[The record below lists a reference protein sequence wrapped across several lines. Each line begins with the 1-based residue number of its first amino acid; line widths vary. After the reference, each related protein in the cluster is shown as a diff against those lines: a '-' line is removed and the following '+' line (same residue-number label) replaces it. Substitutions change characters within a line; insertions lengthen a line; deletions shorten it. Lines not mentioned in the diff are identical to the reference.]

1 MENLDNLTELEDIE
15 EYRSEKQKEYQL
27 QVNSKQEIEDNI
39 YNLKRKI
46 LTLQIAIK
54 ELQNEMLPLEQ
65 ASSKAN
71 SNLRA
76 LKIDI
81 DRAKDK
87 FWSKKT
93 V

>member
-1 MENLDNLTELEDIE
+1 MDLDKINELEDIE

-27 QVNSKQEIEDNI
+27 QINAKQNIEDNI
-39 YNLKRKI
+39 YNIKREI
-46 LTLQIAIK
+46 LTLQITIK
-54 ELQNEMLPLEQ
+54 ELQNKMLPLEQ
-65 ASSKAN
+65 AASKAN